1 MTGFRL
7 RLKQV
12 FSSVFCFVLF
22 LFANNLEASPITI
35 QSVDA
40 DARDTLLTVSRLGNV
55 PLVLDGDITGKIT
68 LNITA
73 EPRDIIKFIA
83 SAKGFLLTEE
93 NNIFVVSNPKNNNAK
108 RLHVYKAKYN
118 SPAALANA
126 INLSLSTAGINK
138 NVANKANSAVS
149 EGAISNVNSNNAVV
163 TVDALTGSV
172 IFYATDTE
180 AHFIRAALTRLDTAP
195 KQVALEAEVVAI
207 SKDASRELGI
217 DWLWSDDGDTSS
229 MIEFGR
235 FYNGKP
241 FEFYYNAKVNALLTD
256 GKAKI
261 LARPNIKTVQ
271 GREAIIN
278 IGSEVP
284 VPTRSETD
292 TRTTITYKYRETGII
307 LRYTPW
313 VDDSGAITAN
323 VHTEVSSPLYVK
335 DINAYK
341 FQKRSADT
349 TVRLNNGET
358 MVIGGLI
365 GSDEA
370 KSLSKIPFLGDLP
383 LLGAL
388 FRNEKNSRTES
399 EIMIFLTASIIDG
412 NDKNDLPKGVNY
424 AD

>member
-1 MTGFRL
+1 MTGFRI

-12 FSSVFCFVLF
+12 FSSVFCCWLF
-22 LFANNLEASPITI
+22 LLTSNSIEASPITI

-40 DARDTLLTVSRLGNV
+40 DAKDMLLTVSRLGNV
-55 PLVLDGDITGKIT
+55 PLVLDGDITGNIT

-73 EPRDIIKFIA
+73 EPKDIINFIA

-93 NNIFVVSNPKNNNAK
+93 NNIFVVSNPKNNSAK

-118 SPAALANA
+118 SPAALASA

-138 NVANKANSAVS
+138 NVSNTTSDIAGGGTRAKINSDGSSAM
-149 EGAISNVNSNNAVV
+149 V
-163 TVDALTGSV
+163 TVDDLSGSV
-172 IFYATDTE
+172 IFYAADTE
-180 AHFIRAALTRLDTAP
+180 AHFIKAALARLDTVP
-195 KQVALEAEVVAI
+195 KQVALEAEVIAI
-207 SKDASRELGI
+207 SKDASRALGI
-217 DWLWSDDGDTSS
+217 DWSWSDDGDTSN
-229 MIEFGR
+229 MVEFGR
-235 FYNGKP
+235 FPDSRP
-241 FEFYYNAKVNALLTD
+241 FEFYYSAKVNALITN

-261 LARPNIKTVQ
+261 LARPNIKTLQ
-271 GREAIIN
+271 GREAVIN

-313 VDDSGAITAN
+313 VDNSGAIIAS

-370 KSLSKIPFLGDLP
+370 KSLSKIPLLSDLP

-388 FRNEKNSRTES
+388 FKNEKSSRTES
-399 EIMIFLTASIIDG
+399 EIMIFLTASVIDG
-412 NDKNDLPKGVNY
+412 NEK
-424 AD
+424 